1 MAAKRNAS
9 GQFVSRKKGTS
20 VARRSTSAPKTRTRT
35 VTKVK
40 VVRRNSGGGGFGG
53 GWLPP
58 KDDLWDIAGAG
69 TYGVL
74 ERQFKAGKDKGGIGY
89 TVLNAVP
96 KFVDALGFTGNVG
109 LVAWGVAK
117 VTKNKYARHFAK
129 GTLSV
134 AAYKLGAKGEMYK
147 KADELS
153 GLPASIGSLDQE
165 VARGAA
171 AADAESIGEF
181 DPHEDE
187 GDTYRP
193 D

>member
-35 VTKVK
+35 VTKV
-40 VVRRNSGGGGFGG
+40 VTVARRSKGGGGGFGG

-171 AADAESIGEF
+171 AADAEVGGEF
-181 DPHEDE
+181 DPHDE
-187 GDTYRP
+187 DTYQP